1 MTNTNKT
8 NWAIDANHS
17 QIQFK
22 VKHLM
27 ISNVSGTF
35 KKFSGTVSSP
45 NNDFTDAEIN
55 FEIDS
60 NSVDTNQ
67 PERDTHLKSPL
78 FLNTEKFPQI
88 IFKGQLQKTN
98 GAHQLVGNLTL
109 CDATKNISMPVT
121 FNGIGIGRFNDTRA
135 GFELN
140 STINRKDFGL
150 NFSLLTDTG
159 SIVVGEEIKLYM
171 DIQLIQQLV

>member
-1 MTNTNKT
+1 
-8 NWAIDANHS
+8 
-17 QIQFK
+17 
-22 VKHLM
+22 M

-35 KKFSGTVSSP
+35 KKFSGNVNSTS
-45 NNDFTDAEIN
+45 NDFADAQIN
-55 FEIDS
+55 FDIDT

-88 IFKGQLQKTN
+88 IFKGHLQKTN
-98 GAHQLVGNLTL
+98 NQYMLIGDLTL
-109 CDATKNISMPVT
+109 CAVTKNLSMPVD

-140 STINRKDFGL
+140 TIINRKDFGL

-159 SIVVGEEIKLYM
+159 SIVVGDEIKLHM
-171 DIQLIQQLV
+171 DIQLLAQTT